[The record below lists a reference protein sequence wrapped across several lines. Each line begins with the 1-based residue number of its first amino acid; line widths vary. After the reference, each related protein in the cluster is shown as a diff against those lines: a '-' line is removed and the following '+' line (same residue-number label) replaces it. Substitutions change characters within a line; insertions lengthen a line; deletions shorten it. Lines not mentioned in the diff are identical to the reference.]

1 MELTGIRTATELNQ
15 ANASDAPGDE
25 LGQTQ
30 FLELMLAQLRNQD
43 PLDPADNEA
52 FVAQLAQ
59 FSTLEGITNL
69 NDSVA
74 SMGSAIRSQLTLQSA
89 GLVGRSV
96 LVPTNTTLMEGA
108 GLVGNIEL
116 SQSTANLSVEI
127 AGQAGETIRRL
138 ELGAQ
143 SAGSLR
149 FQWDGT
155 DENGAAL
162 PPGIYQ
168 VRATSLIE
176 GEAVQQE
183 VRLPERVVSVTLA
196 DDGARVN
203 LAGGTDVSVTDIS
216 EIQ

>member
-1 MELTGIRTATELNQ
+1 MEIAGIRTATALNQ
-15 ANASDAPGDE
+15 AAEGEEAGDE

-74 SMGSAIRSQLTLQSA
+74 SMNTSLRSQLTLQSA
-89 GLVGRSV
+89 SLVGRSV
-96 LVPTNTTLMEGA
+96 LVPTNTTLMEGN
-108 GLVGNIEL
+108 GLTGNIEL
-116 SQSTANLSVEI
+116 SQSTSNLSVEI
-127 AGQAGETIRRL
+127 AGQSGESIRRL

-149 FQWDGT
+149 FLWDGT
-155 DENGAAL
+155 DDTGAAM

-168 VRATSLIE
+168 VRATSLIGDE
-176 GEAVQQE
+176 SVEQE

-203 LAGGTDVSVTDIS
+203 LAGGTDVSVTEIS

>member
-1 MELTGIRTATELNQ
+1 MELTGIRTATDLNQ